1 MSGLLGGNIKGDV
14 VVTVQLEP
22 QSLIMLAVL
31 IVAVTIII
39 IFLQK
44 TMK

>member
-1 MSGLLGGNIKGDV
+1 MNGLLGGNIKGDV

-31 IVAVTIII
+31 VVMVALVI

-44 TMK
+44 ALK